1 MNNMMR
7 LLFMKSVSSRI
18 LVLLCTVLFL
28 HGCFSYTSSYIA
40 DPTSRKT
47 AKGLDPAAEVTR
59 RPMILVEGAPS
70 AEDPA
75 VPVTVRAVER
85 ASGPE
90 AETTT
95 VDEYKYKR
103 QWSPLLIPV
112 GVFQLVVTPFIC
124 LGAGLDANPDSKA
137 LDTLFAGMN
146 DRDCEV
152 KGFARMGTYFVVG
165 IHPTCEVRASTT
177 KKEKRLTGQTITEDR
192 PYKNAQLR
200 MAVYPL
206 FSSEASASAKV
217 AEVPSRT
224 LDLDAGGRAKV
235 NVAALFEDFPRVPRT
250 VDLAFAFE
258 GSQPTPEKV
267 VIDERTSEALYLPV
281 REERA
286 AEQAER
292 DGKKMEALEHY
303 GKAYASLADKVRE
316 PILWKKIYMLYQ
328 ALPAKPSPSDAARRS
343 MSRGQAAVESAKS
356 AQDFD
361 SAIRELE
368 QATLN
373 APAWPDA
380 YYNLGMVQGKLERY
394 DEAIRNL
401 QKYLDLAS
409 TAGDAEQVKTMIY
422 QMEYRKEKAAK
433 PHVPAR
439 TGQ

>member
-7 LLFMKSVSSRI
+7 LLFMNSVSSRI
-18 LVLLCTVLFL
+18 LVPLCAVFFL
-28 HGCFSYTSSYIA
+28 HGCFPYTSSYIA

-47 AKGLDPAAEVTR
+47 AKGLDPAAEVAR
-59 RPMILVEGAPS
+59 RPMILVEGVPS
-70 AEDPA
+70 AADPA
-75 VPVTVRAVER
+75 MPVTVRAVER

-95 VDEYKYKR
+95 VNEYKYKR
-103 QWSPLLIPV
+103 QWSPLLIPL
-112 GVFQLVVTPFIC
+112 GVLQLVTTPFIC

-146 DRDCEV
+146 ERDCDTKGWAM
-152 KGFARMGTYFVVG
+152 KGFYFTVG
-165 IHPTCEVRASTT
+165 INPTCEVRASTT

-192 PYKNAQLR
+192 PYQNAQLR
-200 MAVYPL
+200 MTVNPL
-206 FSSEASASAKV
+206 FPPEAPAPAKV
-217 AEVPSRT
+217 AEAPSRT
-224 LDLDAGGRAKV
+224 LDLDSGGRVEV
-235 NVAALFEDFPRVPRT
+235 NVAALFGDFPRAPRT
-250 VDLAFAFE
+250 VDLAFGFE
-258 GSQPTPEKV
+258 GSQQPPEKV

-292 DGKKMEALEHY
+292 DGKKTEALEHY
-303 GKAYASLADKVRE
+303 GKAYASLADKSRE
-316 PILWKKIYMLYQ
+316 PILWKKIYTLYRTF
-328 ALPAKPSPSDAARRS
+328 PAKPSPSDAARRS
-343 MSRGQAAVESAKS
+343 MSRGQAAVETAKS
-356 AQDFD
+356 TQDFD

-368 QATLN
+368 QAALN

-401 QKYLDLAS
+401 QKYLDLAPA
-409 TAGDAEQVKTMIY
+409 AGDAEQVKAMIY

-433 PHVPAR
+433 PQVPAR
-439 TGQ
+439 TGR